1 MEDQSVVL
9 FYERFPSRRQ
19 LLSEGTLN
27 PEVCPG
33 TIAVATSCIFRDE
46 NYTTPLFDMK
56 VFARQHVSPFH
67 IHQRYALFDRINRPH
82 NYRTA
87 RLQ

>member
-27 PEVCPG
+27 PEVCP
-33 TIAVATSCIFRDE
+33 VHSCRYLVYFLDE

-67 IHQRYALFDRINRPH
+67 IHQRYALFDGINRPH